1 MIGDSASLV
10 QELLYLMSSPLPL
23 LVEKFEG
30 ARAGFFELQDKKR
43 LRYAIFDPVGAAHDT
58 VLITPGRREF
68 IEKKYAEM
76 GPEFLARGFRLIFV
90 EWRGQGL
97 SSRYFEDDKRQRDH
111 ATDFTQ
117 HIDDLNH
124 FYDAVVLP
132 NLIGKLIIHGHSM
145 GGHFLLR
152 WLVERQNTAVA
163 GAFLT
168 APMLALAGPAA
179 HASASFLSWG
189 SSKLGYG
196 EDYAPMQHDFN
207 DEDRAFAGNPLT
219 HDPDRFP
226 IIEKYFSAYPD
237 LTVGGVTWDWMQAAI
252 KSMYGAQRRF
262 RLERIAVPV
271 LAIVGNED
279 RVTPPDEIIRYL
291 KMIPKAETILIPGSR
306 HDVMNEIS
314 PCRDEAWRQ
323 IDGFLKK
330 II

>member
-1 MIGDSASLV
+1 MSPSLP
-10 QELLYLMSSPLPL
+10 PLVDAL
-23 LVEKFEG
+23 EKD
-30 ARAGFFELQDKKR
+30 RVGFFELADKKR
-43 LRYAIFDPVGAAHDT
+43 LRYAILDPTSPAHGT

-90 EWRGQGL
+90 EWRGQGM
-97 SSRYFEDDKRQRDH
+97 SSRFFDGDRRQRDH
-111 ATDFTQ
+111 AVDFTQ
-117 HIDDLNH
+117 HMDDLNH
-124 FYDAVVLP
+124 FYDSIIIP
-132 NLIGKLIIHGHSM
+132 NLIGKLVIHGHSM
-145 GGHFLLR
+145 GGHLLLR
-152 WLVERQNTAVA
+152 WLAERQNTAVA

-168 APMLALAGPAA
+168 APMLALAGPMA

-196 EDYAPMQHDFN
+196 EDYAPMQHDYN

-226 IIEKYFSAYPD
+226 IIEKYFTAYPD
-237 LTVGGVTWDWMQAAI
+237 LAVGGVTWDWLHAAI
-252 KSMYGAQRRF
+252 KSMYAAQRRI
-262 RLERIAVPV
+262 RLERISVPV

-279 RVTPPDEIIRYL
+279 RVTPPDEIIRTL

-323 IDGFLKK
+323 IDAFLKK
-330 II
+330 IISKRY